1 MWILIGPIYI
11 MEAHV
16 IYISHVYSHVYL
28 QNVDVPILVLELRRH
43 LFELCSGM
51 MVRVRV
57 RVRYMSLFNGLYH
70 D

>member
-1 MWILIGPIYI
+1 MID
-11 MEAHV
+11 
-16 IYISHVYSHVYL
+16 ISHVYSHVYL